1 MRATGSARSVA
12 RWVALPP
19 YGHVAVVEEVQTSG
33 DGWRIRISEGNY
45 GTGGNGAWTGYNS
58 RWLTQSQFAGAGNVF
73 FRYNGWKK

>member
-1 MRATGSARSVA
+1 M
-12 RWVALPP
+12 
-19 YGHVAVVEEVQTSG
+19 QTSG

-58 RWLTQSQFAGAGNVF
+58 RWLTQSQFTGAGNVF